1 MKQVLVAAAAI
12 LNSKGELLIAKR
24 PDDKHQGGLWE
35 FPGGKVE
42 AGEEILTAL
51 DRELFEELGIKTL
64 AAKPLIKVSHDYSD
78 KSVVLDVW
86 VVTEFSGKAEGRE
99 GQEVRWIVPS
109 DIDSYTF
116 PAANLPII
124 EAFKN
129 YIGENLG

>member
-1 MKQVLVAAAAI
+1 LKQVLVAAAAI
-12 LNSKGELLIAKR
+12 LNAKGELLIAKR

-51 DRELFEELGIKTL
+51 DRELFEELGINTL

-99 GQEVRWIVPS
+99 GQEVRWIAPS

-116 PAANLPII
+116 PDANLPII

-129 YIGENLG
+129 YLGGQRG

>member
-12 LNSKGELLIAKR
+12 LNAKGELLIAKR

-42 AGEEILTAL
+42 AGEEILAAL
-51 DRELFEELGIKTL
+51 DRELFEELGIKTI
-64 AAKPLIKVSHDYSD
+64 AATPLIKVSHDYSD

-86 VVTEFSGKAEGRE
+86 IVTEFSGKAEGRE
-99 GQEVRWIVPS
+99 GQEVRWIAPS
-109 DIDSYTF
+109 DIDSFAF
-116 PAANLPII
+116 PDANLPII

-129 YIGENLG
+129 YLGGQCG

>member
-51 DRELFEELGIKTL
+51 DRELYEELGIKTL

-86 VVTEFSGKAEGRE
+86 VVTEFSGKAEGLE
-99 GQEVRWIVPS
+99 GQEVRWIAPS
-109 DIDSYTF
+109 DIGSFTF
-116 PAANLPII
+116 PDANQPIV

-129 YIGENLG
+129 YLGGQRG

>member
-12 LNSKGELLIAKR
+12 LNSKSELLIAKR

-51 DRELFEELGIKTL
+51 YRELFEELGFKTL

-86 VVTEFSGKAEGRE
+86 VVTEFSGNAEGRE
-99 GQEVRWIVPS
+99 GQEVRWIAPS
-109 DIDSYTF
+109 DIGSFTF
-116 PAANLPII
+116 PDANQPIV

-129 YIGENLG
+129 YLGGQRG